1 MASVGAI
8 GVYRPVSVR
17 LPLPVWAAG
26 NRNVSLLQKPLIQI
40 QSLPIWAAGQ
50 RLVTCQKRDD
60 AIILRTAWYVGGGVS
75 LVIPRRG
82 RIAGHVWVEGVPQ
95 ADKMVLLFYRPS
107 LRLIASIRTDADGVF
122 EFRELYSTGRY
133 LVLSLDDGVNAPSTN
148 ALVSDYVL
156 PVTA

>member
-8 GVYRPVSVR
+8 GVYRPASMR
-17 LPLPVWAAG
+17 LPLRVWAAG
-26 NRNVSLLQKPLIQI
+26 NRNVSLLQKPLVQI

-50 RLVTCQKRDD
+50 RLVTCQKRDN
-60 AIILRTAWYVGGGVS
+60 AITLRTAWYVGGGVS
-75 LVIPRRG
+75 LVIPRDG
-82 RIAGHVWVEGVPQ
+82 RIAGHVRVDGVPQ

-107 LRLIASIRTDADGVF
+107 LRLIASTRTDADGVF
-122 EFRELYSTGRY
+122 EFRELVSIGRY